1 MTTIYTGE
9 NVVIKGQITFGNDC
23 SIWHNSV
30 IRTEN
35 DPITI
40 GDQTN
45 IQDLVM
51 IHTGFHQCPVSI
63 GSSVTIGHSA
73 IIHGCTIHDN
83 CLIGMG
89 SIIMNHAEIKEN
101 SIVGAGSLI
110 TENKVFPPNSLILG
124 SPAKVIRTLT
134 DDELTS
140 IQKNASLYVKEAKKK
155 LKEIHI

>member
-45 IQDLVM
+45 IQDLVIFLM
-51 IHTGFHQCPVSI
+51 QNRLDSFSKHQS
-63 GSSVTIGHSA
+63 T
-73 IIHGCTIHDN
+73 
-83 CLIGMG
+83 
-89 SIIMNHAEIKEN
+89 
-101 SIVGAGSLI
+101 
-110 TENKVFPPNSLILG
+110 
-124 SPAKVIRTLT
+124 
-134 DDELTS
+134 
-140 IQKNASLYVKEAKKK
+140 
-155 LKEIHI
+155 

>member
-63 GSSVTIGHSA
+63 GSNVTIGHS
-73 IIHGCTIHDN
+73 TI
-83 CLIGMG
+83 CL
-89 SIIMNHAEIKEN
+89 
-101 SIVGAGSLI
+101 LY
-110 TENKVFPPNSLILG
+110 T
-124 SPAKVIRTLT
+124 SPSPR
-134 DDELTS
+134 D
-140 IQKNASLYVKEAKKK
+140 IQRSRMPSSA
-155 LKEIHI
+155 

>member
-63 GSSVTIGHSA
+63 GSNVTIGHSA
-73 IIHGCTIHDN
+73 IIHGCTIHD
-83 CLIGMG
+83 
-89 SIIMNHAEIKEN
+89 
-101 SIVGAGSLI
+101 
-110 TENKVFPPNSLILG
+110 
-124 SPAKVIRTLT
+124 
-134 DDELTS
+134 
-140 IQKNASLYVKEAKKK
+140 
-155 LKEIHI
+155 

>member
-63 GSSVTIGHSA
+63 GSNVTIGHSA

-89 SIIMNHAEIKEN
+89 GYYHESRRNQRKFN
-101 SIVGAGSLI
+101 CRRWI
-110 TENKVFPPNSLILG
+110 THYRKQSF
-124 SPAKVIRTLT
+124 PAKFT
-134 DDELTS
+134 DSWLS
-140 IQKNASLYVKEAKKK
+140 CQSHSNINR
-155 LKEIHI
+155 

>member
-9 NVVIKGQITFGNDC
+9 NVVIKG
-23 SIWHNSV
+23 
-30 IRTEN
+30 
-35 DPITI
+35 
-40 GDQTN
+40 
-45 IQDLVM
+45 LVM

-63 GSSVTIGHSA
+63 GSNVTIGHSA

-83 CLIGMG
+83 CLVGMG
-89 SIIMNHAEIKEN
+89 AIIMNHAEVKEN

-124 SPAKVIRTLT
+124 SPARVIRTLT
-134 DDELTS
+134 DGELAS
-140 IQKNASLYVKEAKKK
+140 IQKNASLYVEEAKKE

>member
-9 NVVIKGQITFGNDC
+9 NVVIKGLVTFGNNC

-35 DPITI
+35 GPITI
-40 GDQTN
+40 GNRTN

-51 IHTGFHQCPVSI
+51 IHTGFHQCTVSI
-63 GSSVTIGHSA
+63 GSNVTIGHSA

-83 CLIGMG
+83 CLVGMG
-89 SIIMNHAEIKEN
+89 AIIMNHAEVKEN

-124 SPAKVIRTLT
+124 SPARVIRTLT
-134 DDELTS
+134 DGELAS
-140 IQKNASLYVKEAKKK
+140 IQKNASLYVEEAKKE
-155 LKEIHI
+155 LKEIQV

>member
-40 GDQTN
+40 GNQTN

-51 IHTGFHQCPVSI
+51 IH
-63 GSSVTIGHSA
+63 
-73 IIHGCTIHDN
+73 
-83 CLIGMG
+83 
-89 SIIMNHAEIKEN
+89 
-101 SIVGAGSLI
+101 GSLTPLCKDI
-110 TENKVFPPNSLILG
+110 F
-124 SPAKVIRTLT
+124 
-134 DDELTS
+134 
-140 IQKNASLYVKEAKKK
+140 
-155 LKEIHI
+155 HISA